1 MEIIANML
9 NNNVKEKYGMGS
21 YNSATKSVGLNKS
34 ECNSILSRIWD
45 SIGIIPSE
53 TFNRWDK
60 AIARNNK
67 KLEAEI
73 EEMVAS

>member
-1 MEIIANML
+1 
-9 NNNVKEKYGMGS
+9 MGS
-21 YNSATKSVGLNKS
+21 YNSAIKPVQFNKRD
-34 ECNSILSRIWD
+34 CNSIISRIWD

-73 EEMVAS
+73 EEMVASSNKIL